1 MTINTKPKLN
11 KERME
16 KKQKKTIKE
25 EKGKCIVCGSL
36 THHKG
41 RFVDDPDDEVGY
53 LDWCCEECWEDL
65 QRLI

>member
-1 MTINTKPKLN
+1 MT
-11 KERME
+11 

-65 QRLI
+65 QGLI